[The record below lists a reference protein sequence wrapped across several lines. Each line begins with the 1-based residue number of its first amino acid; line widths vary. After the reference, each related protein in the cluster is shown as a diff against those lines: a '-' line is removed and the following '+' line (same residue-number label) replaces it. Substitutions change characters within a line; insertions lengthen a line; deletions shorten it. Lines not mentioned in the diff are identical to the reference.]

1 MGIRDPERTLWE
13 EDYEFHF
20 FFFLIKLAEVKGRT
34 KKKIYLLD
42 HIMQ

>member
-20 FFFLIKLAEVKGRT
+20 FLIKLAEVKGRT
-34 KKKIYLLD
+34 KKKLYLLD
-42 HIMQ
+42 HITQ